1 MITLLGV
8 SKLFHSGCNVLGRG
22 ICNHAAYESWLIL
35 EGCQSENYQ
44 DFDLAWTYICG

>member
-8 SKLFHSGCNVLGRG
+8 SKLFHSGCSVLGRG

-35 EGCQSENYQ
+35 WGCQSERYLA
-44 DFDLAWTYICG
+44 FDLPWTYMHV